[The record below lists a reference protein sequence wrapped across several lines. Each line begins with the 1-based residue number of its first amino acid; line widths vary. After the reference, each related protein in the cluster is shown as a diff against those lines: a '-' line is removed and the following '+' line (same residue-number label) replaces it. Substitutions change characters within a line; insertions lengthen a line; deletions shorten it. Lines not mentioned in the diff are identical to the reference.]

1 MIMNNISKKK
11 LFTMV
16 DQELMDIIIN
26 CPKLKMAQQL
36 HVPNLPVNTES
47 ALLELDQ
54 GFIIFL
60 KEVLTL
66 K

>member
-1 MIMNNISKKK
+1 
-11 LFTMV
+11 MV